1 MTWRR
6 RTRRKSSWASEVGK
20 PVSRRGGTAI
30 QGNAPSVG
38 VDRLAPHRSGG
49 GKQVESGSIAAP
61 GTTTGAAGSAAGE
74 KGLKSNA
81 IGYASNVVIG
91 VASTAPGYSLAATLG
106 FIVAVPGVGLSAPA
120 VLIVSFIPMLFIAF
134 AYSYM
139 NRADPD
145 CGTTFAW
152 VTRALGPQ
160 LGWLGGWAIIAA
172 DIIVMASLAQIAGIY
187 SFLLFGWQSAADTTW
202 AVTLVGVAWI
212 AIMTWICV
220 IGIEL
225 NATTQKWLL
234 TAEILTLALFA
245 VVALVK
251 VAFTDVPTEVPVSL
265 QWLNP
270 FHISS
275 FNALIDGVLLGI
287 FIYWG
292 WDSGVAVNEESQDRH
307 TGPGKAAVMSTILLV
322 LIYVVVS
329 FAAQAYGGEKLLT
342 DNADDVLSVLGT
354 KVFGS
359 PLDKLLII
367 AVLSSAAA
375 STQTTILPTARTSR
389 SMARWGALPKVF
401 GNVSPR
407 YQTPTVSTIAMGV
420 VSIIWYIAVNELSQ
434 NVLGDSVTAIGFMI
448 AFYYGITGLACIVYY
463 RRAITRSVKNFV
475 VAGLLPLLGFLSL
488 AFVFVRAYI
497 DYGTKGY
504 AQDYNYTKPWH
515 GIEIPILIG
524 IGGLVLGIVLMFI
537 WWAANREFFRRKL
550 EVAKPTALEEPPV
563 QTAVAME

>member
-1 MTWRR
+1 M
-6 RTRRKSSWASEVGK
+6 
-20 PVSRRGGTAI
+20 
-30 QGNAPSVG
+30 
-38 VDRLAPHRSGG
+38 
-49 GKQVESGSIAAP
+49 AAP
-61 GTTTGAAGSAAGE
+61 PTGDVSPTTGAGHGE
-74 KGLKSNA
+74 KGLKANA

-120 VLIVSFIPMLFIAF
+120 VLLVSFIPMLFIAF

-152 VTRALGPQ
+152 VTRAMGPQ

-187 SFLLFGWQSAADTTW
+187 SFLLFGWQSAADTSW

-234 TAEILTLALFA
+234 TAEIATLAVFA

-251 VAFTDVPTEVPVSL
+251 VAVTDVPTEVSPTL

-270 FHISS
+270 FHVSS
-275 FNALIDGVLLGI
+275 FNALVDGVLLGI

-307 TGPGKAAVMSTILLV
+307 TGPGRAAVMSTILLV

-329 FAAQAYGGEKLLT
+329 FAAQAYGGEKLLV

-354 KVFGS
+354 QVFGS
-359 PLDKLLII
+359 PLDKILII

-375 STQTTILPTARTSR
+375 STQTTILPTARTSL
-389 SMARWGALPKVF
+389 SMARWGSIPKAF

-407 YQTPTVSTIAMGV
+407 YMTPTVSTITMGV

-448 AFYYGITGLACIVYY
+448 AFYYGITGLACNVYY
-463 RRAITRSVKNFV
+463 RKAITRSAKNFFL
-475 VAGLLPLLGFLSL
+475 AGVMPFLGFASL

-504 AQDYNYTKPWH
+504 AEDYNYTKPWH

-524 IGGLVLGIVLMFI
+524 IGGLLLGVVLMVFAWI
-537 WWAANREFFRRKL
+537 AYPQFFRRKW
-550 EVAKPTALEEPPV
+550 EVARPTALEEPPAE
-563 QTAVAME
+563 TAVAME

>member
-1 MTWRR
+1 M
-6 RTRRKSSWASEVGK
+6 
-20 PVSRRGGTAI
+20 
-30 QGNAPSVG
+30 
-38 VDRLAPHRSGG
+38 
-49 GKQVESGSIAAP
+49 ESGSIAAP
-61 GTTTGAAGSAAGE
+61 GAAAGAAGSAAGD
-74 KGLKSNA
+74 KGLKSDA
-81 IGYASNVVIG
+81 IGYVSNVVIG

-187 SFLLFGWQSAADTTW
+187 SFLLFGWQSAADTAW
-202 AVTLVGVAWI
+202 AVTLVGVIWI
-212 AIMTWICV
+212 ALMTWICV

-225 NATTQKWLL
+225 NAATQRWLL
-234 TAEILTLALFA
+234 GAEILTLALFA

-251 VAFTDVPTEVPVSL
+251 VAFTDVPTEAPVSL

-275 FNALIDGVLLGI
+275 FNAMVDGVLLGI

-292 WDSGVAVNEESQDRH
+292 WDSGVAVNEESEDRH
-307 TGPGKAAVMSTILLV
+307 HGPGRAAVMSTILLV

-329 FAAQAYGGEKLLT
+329 FAAQAYGGEKLLI
-342 DNADDVLSVLGT
+342 DNQDDVLSVLGN

-375 STQTTILPTARTSR
+375 STQTTILPTARTSL
-389 SMARWGALPKVF
+389 SMARWGALPKTF
-401 GNVSPR
+401 GTVSPKW
-407 YQTPTVSTIAMGV
+407 QTPTVSTIVMGV
-420 VSIIWYIAVNELSQ
+420 VSIIWYIAVNQLSQ

-448 AFYYGITGLACIVYY
+448 AFYYGMTGLACIVYY

-475 VAGLLPLLGFLSL
+475 AAGLLPLLGFLSL

-504 AQDYNYTKPWH
+504 AEDYNYTKPWH

-524 IGGLVLGIVLMFI
+524 IGGLLLGVVLMFV
-537 WWAANREFFRRKL
+537 WWAASRDFFRRKL
-550 EVAKPTALEEPPV
+550 EVAKPTALEEPPA

>member
-1 MTWRR
+1 M
-6 RTRRKSSWASEVGK
+6 
-20 PVSRRGGTAI
+20 
-30 QGNAPSVG
+30 
-38 VDRLAPHRSGG
+38 
-49 GKQVESGSIAAP
+49 ESGSMAAP
-61 GTTTGAAGSAAGE
+61 PPPARDGALQGSAHGE
-74 KGLKSNA
+74 KGLKSDA
-81 IGYASNVVIG
+81 ISYASNIVIG

-145 CGTTFAW
+145 CGTSFAW
-152 VTRALGPQ
+152 VTRSMGPQ
-160 LGWLGGWAIIAA
+160 LGWLSGWAIIAA

-187 SFLLFGWQSAADTTW
+187 SFLLFGWETAAETSW
-202 AVTLVGVAWI
+202 AVTLVGVVWI
-212 AIMTWICV
+212 VVMTWICV

-225 NATTQKWLL
+225 NAATQKWLL

-245 VVALVK
+245 
-251 VAFTDVPTEVPVSL
+251 DVPTEAPVSL

-307 TGPGKAAVMSTILLV
+307 TGPGRAAVMSTILLV

-329 FAAQAYGGEKLLT
+329 FAAQAYGGEKLLV

-354 KVFGS
+354 QVFGS

-375 STQTTILPTARTSR
+375 STQTTILPTARTSL
-389 SMARWGALPKVF
+389 SMARWGALPKAF
-401 GNVSPR
+401 GNVNPR
-407 YQTPTVSTIAMGV
+407 FQTPTVSTISMGV

-448 AFYYGITGLACIVYY
+448 AFYYGITGLACVIYY
-463 RRAITRSVKNFV
+463 RRAIFRSGRNFV
-475 VAGLLPLLGFLSL
+475 LAGLLPFLGFAIL

-504 AQDYNYTKPWH
+504 AEDFNYTKPWH

-524 IGGLVLGIVLMFI
+524 IGGLLLGIVLMAFC
-537 WWAANREFFRRKL
+537 WFAYPRFFRRKW
-550 EVAKPTALEEPPV
+550 EVARPTALEEPPV
-563 QTAVAME
+563 ETAVAME

>member
-1 MTWRR
+1 MQKRR
-6 RTRRKSSWASEVGK
+6 RAVLRWEYARAAYREPDSEEGL
-20 PVSRRGGTAI
+20 T
-30 QGNAPSVG
+30 
-38 VDRLAPHRSGG
+38 
-49 GKQVESGSIAAP
+49 VESGSVAVP
-61 GTTTGAAGSAAGE
+61 TGGASSSEGSGHGE

-81 IGYASNVVIG
+81 IGYASNIVIG

-120 VLIVSFIPMLFIAF
+120 VLLVSFIPMLFIAF

-145 CGTTFAW
+145 CGTSFAW
-152 VTRALGPQ
+152 VTRAMGPQ
-160 LGWLGGWAIIAA
+160 FGWLAGWAIVAA

-187 SFLLFGWQSAADTTW
+187 SFLLFGWETAANTSW
-202 AVTLVGVAWI
+202 AVTLVGVVWI

-234 TAEILTLALFA
+234 TAEILTLAAFSA
-245 VVALVK
+245 VALAK
-251 VAFTDVPTEVPVSL
+251 VAFTDVPTEATVSL

-270 FHISS
+270 FQVSS
-275 FNALIDGVLLGI
+275 FNALVDGVLLGI

-307 TGPGKAAVMSTILLV
+307 TGPGRAAVMSTILLV

-329 FAAQAYGGEKLLT
+329 FAAQAYGGEKLLV
-342 DNADDVLSVLGT
+342 DNADDVLSVLGS

-375 STQTTILPTARTSR
+375 STQTTILPTARTTL
-389 SMARWGALPKVF
+389 SMARWGSIPKTF
-401 GNVSPR
+401 GTVSPR
-407 YQTPTVSTIAMGV
+407 YQTPTVSTITMGV

-448 AFYYGITGLACIVYY
+448 AFYYGITGLACVIYY
-463 RRAITRSVKNFV
+463 RKAITRSAKNFV
-475 VAGLLPLLGFLSL
+475 FAGIFPLLGFASL
-488 AFVFVRAYI
+488 AFVFIRAYI

-524 IGGLVLGIVLMFI
+524 IGGLLLGVVLMI
-537 WWAANREFFRRKL
+537 WAWIVYPRFFKRKW
-550 EVAKPTALEEPPV
+550 EVARPTALEEPPAT
-563 QTAVAME
+563 TAVAME